1 MRRELEMA
9 AEVQRR
15 LFPERPPSSDTIE
28 LAGYCRPAR
37 GVGGDYYDFLTFGT
51 GQTAVMVADVAGK
64 GISAALLMST
74 LQASLRACVLA
85 GGPDASAQGSL
96 AGLVST
102 LNRLLCKSTG
112 PASYV
117 TFFYAQLDERS
128 HTLSYVNAGHN
139 PPLLFRGPG
148 EPVKLEEG
156 GPVLGFFEGCRYG
169 QGAARMGRG
178 DVLVGFTDGVVEALN
193 EKGEEFGEGR
203 LQEAVASSVHMTAQ
217 EICDR
222 IVERV
227 GEWCGGA
234 PQHDDLTLVV
244 LRVRRLRPAPE
255 S

>member
-1 MRRELEMA
+1 MA
-9 AEVQRR
+9 AVVQRR

-37 GVGGDYYDFLTFGT
+37 GVGGDYYDFLKFET

-96 AGLVST
+96 AELVST

-128 HTLSYVNAGHN
+128 STLSYVNAGHN
-139 PPLLFRGPG
+139 PPLLFRDSDAPA
-148 EPVKLEEG
+148 KLEEG

-169 QGAARMGRG
+169 QGAASMGVG
-178 DVLVGFTDGVVEALN
+178 DVLVGYTDGVVEAMN
-193 EKGEEFGEGR
+193 ETAEEFGEGR
-203 LQEAVASSVHMTAQ
+203 LQEAVASSVHKTAQ
-217 EICDR
+217 EICDH

-234 PQHDDLTLVV
+234 AQYDDLTLVV
-244 LRVRRLRPAPE
+244 LRVRRPRPAPTAE